1 MWTAIGII
9 TGVAISVTISTWI
22 SFKAIKYVAEILLKS
37 IQDSDETIFKVIERM
52 IDFEI
57 ETRKKGA

>member
-1 MWTAIGII
+1 M
-9 TGVAISVTISTWI
+9 AISVAISTWI
-22 SFKAIKYVAEILLKS
+22 SFKAIKYVAKILLES
-37 IQDSDETIFKVIERM
+37 IQDSDETIFKAIEKM

>member
-9 TGVAISVTISTWI
+9 AGMAISVAISTWI
-22 SFKAIKYVAEILLKS
+22 SFKAIKYVAKILLES
-37 IQDSDETIFKVIERM
+37 IQDSDETIFRTIEKM